1 MYIARFISDGTKI
14 QSIKEHSENTARLCA
29 ATLKKIGLFVMGY
42 LIGIIH
48 DMGKVSDEFQAYI
61 KDGKAPRGSVNHS
74 AAAAEYIYRKFY
86 INEEN
91 LLRRLT
97 AQLIIDAVY
106 AHHGKLF
113 DCINTS
119 AENEFLKK
127 MNDHADCKYAE
138 IAEIFFREVTPEA
151 EIERLF
157 DKAAAEIG
165 DIFPKMRPFA
175 HFGTGM
181 LQKLVYSALIDA
193 DRWDAFCFEAELDP
207 FNFEAPKWEKAAEKM
222 EEKAAGFSPNTP
234 INEMRCKISDRCF
247 EFAKRPAGIYRLSVP
262 TGGGKTLSSLRYSLQ
277 FAAKNNVSH
286 IFYVIP
292 FRTILDQTAAEIRAV
307 CGDEMVLEHHSGIVV
322 EDESDKAAN
331 EKYSILTQRW
341 DKPIVLTTLVQFMNS
356 LYAGKSACARRMSA
370 LLNSVIIIDEVQSVP
385 KNMISLF
392 NEAINFLSEI
402 CNATVLLCTATQ
414 PALDSLGNHSIRLS
428 ENCEIIPYEKKML
441 DVFKRTEAVNMTSPK
456 GMTPAQIAEFAQ
468 KISENSI
475 LIIANTTAEA
485 RKIYEYI
492 GCKKIYLSTA
502 KCQQHRIKLLSEI
515 AELVKRQEK
524 LVVVST
530 QLIEAGV
537 DLSFAAVIRV
547 MAGIDNLVQAAGRC
561 NRHGEFNRICKVYLV
576 NMAEE
581 NLSRYLP
588 DIDKA
593 KKCTIGLLNRNK
605 DRDLFSQE
613 TINEY
618 YKEYF
623 RINST
628 QLNEMEYIVDK
639 TTIMELLSDN
649 EYYVE
654 EYKELHSD
662 EPVPILC
669 QAFETAG
676 SKFCVIKSSTYTVLV
691 PYNNGKEYIERLQSG
706 ISIGEKYKILKK
718 CSEYTVELFDWQLK
732 ELEKSNGIHFIED
745 IGVYCLNE
753 GFYDD
758 EYGVIVNGD
767 FGFKNY

>member
-1 MYIARFISDGTKI
+1 
-14 QSIKEHSENTARLCA
+14 
-29 ATLKKIGLFVMGY
+29 
-42 LIGIIH
+42 
-48 DMGKVSDEFQAYI
+48 
-61 KDGKAPRGSVNHS
+61 
-74 AAAAEYIYRKFY
+74 
-86 INEEN
+86 
-91 LLRRLT
+91 
-97 AQLIIDAVY
+97 LIIDAVY

-127 MNDHADCKYAE
+127 MNDHAGCKYAE

-165 DIFPKMRPFA
+165 DIFPKMRLFA

-193 DRWDAFCFEAELDP
+193 DRWDAFCFEAGLDP
-207 FNFEAPKWEKAAEKM
+207 FNFEAPKWERAAEKM

-292 FRTILDQTAAEIRAV
+292 FRTILDQTAAEVRAV
-307 CGDEMVLEHHSGIVV
+307 CGDDMVLEHHSGIVV

-414 PALDSLGNHSIRLS
+414 PALDSLENHSIRLS

-456 GMTPAQIAEFAQ
+456 GMTPAQIAELAQ

-485 RKIYEYI
+485 RKIYEHI

-515 AELVKRQEK
+515 AKLVKRQEK

-581 NLSRYLP
+581 NLSRLP
-588 DIDKA
+588 DIDSA
-593 KKCTIGLLNRNK
+593 KKCTKLLLAVDK
-605 DRDLFSQE
+605 DSDLLDEKS
-613 TINEY
+613 INDY
-618 YKEYF
+618 YREYF
-623 RINST
+623 KVDSSG
-628 QLNEMEYIVDK
+628 LNPMDYVLGK
-639 TTIMELLSDN
+639 TTMMNLLSDN
-649 EYYVE
+649 DVYAGEYNQHHGTE
-654 EYKELHSD
+654 NMPMLR
-662 EPVPILC
+662 
-669 QAFETAG
+669 QAFKTAG
-676 SKFCVIKSSTYTVLV
+676 DEFRVINTATTTVLTT
-691 PYNNGKEYIERLQSG
+691 YGEGAEYIETLQSDAPLK
-706 ISIGEKYKILKK
+706 EKYQIIKK
-718 CSEYTVELFDWQLK
+718 CAGYSVNLFDYQIKKLQ
-732 ELEKSNGIHFIED
+732 ENNGIHFMEE
-745 IGVYCLNE
+745 IGVWCLND
-753 GFYDD
+753 GFYNE
-758 EYGVIVNGD
+758 EYGVMTESD
-767 FGFKNY
+767 FGIAIY